1 MRGIGVVILLI
12 AGIVSSVRTVAQDQ
26 DTFSARPE
34 RADLIKSVHVY
45 PNPAVE
51 FVYVKFDQAN
61 VQHVTLTLHN
71 IIGNEIQVETEVID
85 EHELKIRVKDLSVG
99 YYLIAVRDNESNFR
113 GTYKFLKR

>member
-1 MRGIGVVILLI
+1 MAGI
-12 AGIVSSVRTVAQDQ
+12 AGSIKTVAQDQ
-26 DTFSARPE
+26 DSFPTRSE

-61 VQHVTLTLHN
+61 VQHITLTLHN
-71 IIGNEIQVETEVID
+71 IIGNEIQVETEAVD

-99 YYLIAVRDNESNFR
+99 YYLIAVRDSESNFR